1 MAVGKRSS
9 CGYLFLIVSF
19 FNKCCSV
26 SSQEVELSRIS
37 RYEIEGQGTEF
48 KCTVGREYYNRDYF
62 SHSVWLLNGYPLF
75 EHPDEFPA
83 TLESSKKITLHRNQ
97 TGSTLMCLLHPI
109 EKNSTLTLNV
119 MYPPSAVTLHVNTTH
134 SCESDTECSAD
145 VTIGSRYRFACN
157 ASGSNPAS
165 NITWLINTKARS
177 GMGQTEISPDW
188 SQSRQDET
196 NEDWETS
203 SRIDLQILPEH
214 HQGSITCRAMFP
226 DGGTV
231 FREITVKLNVDD
243 KHDPPSAMTLQVNT
257 THSCESDTECSADV
271 TIGSHYRFIC
281 NASGSNPASNIT
293 WLINTNA
300 CSGMGQTEI
309 PPNWSQSRQDEANE
323 DWETS
328 SRMDLHILPEH
339 HQGSIACR
347 AMFPD
352 GGTVFREI
360 VMKLDPPSAMTL
372 HVNTTHAC
380 ESETVCRGNVTI
392 GSRYRF
398 ICNASGSNLASN
410 MTWLIKPKTEILPD
424 GTQLRQEEAN
434 GDWETSSEINLQIRP
449 EHRLGSNTCRVMC
462 PDGGTVFREMVMELI
477 VNDKL
482 DILQL
487 LAIIIP
493 AAGTVLAVV
502 VIVTACTLRSNAKR
516 ERAQEVTEVM
526 EEGTT
531 KKCNFPRSKITL
543 FDVIGSG
550 NFGQVFRA
558 TADGILQEGVET
570 EVAVKVLKE
579 SADGAAVC
587 DFKKEIAIHKT
598 LKRHPNVV
606 SMFGC
611 CTDSEPFVIIL
622 ELLPGGSLQGYL
634 RNKKKAWMEEAVEG
648 AKPVPP
654 SELLAFASQIASGM
668 EYLSSVGCIHRDL
681 AVRNILLD
689 KDMVCKLSDFG
700 LARDVSETQ
709 QYERTSVG
717 MIPVRWL
724 AIESLLDDVYTTMS
738 DVWSFGILL
747 WEIVTLG
754 AHPYRGL
761 RARDVID
768 SIERGFRLANPAHC
782 SEQLYEVMNKTWQET
797 PSERP
802 TFREL
807 RETLEG
813 MIPEAPIYLDMA
825 NFVADQYV
833 GKNS

>member
-1 MAVGKRSS
+1 MALGKRSS

-26 SSQEVELSRIS
+26 SSQEVVLSRIS

-83 TLESSKKITLHRNQ
+83 TLESSKMITLHRNQ

-109 EKNSTLTLNV
+109 EKNSTLTLHV

-134 SCESDTECSAD
+134 SCESETECSAD

-157 ASGSNPAS
+157 ASGSSPAS

-226 DGGTV
+226 VGGTV
-231 FREITVKLNVDD
+231 FREITVKLIADD
-243 KHDPPSAMTLQVNT
+243 KHDV
-257 THSCESDTECSADV
+257 
-271 TIGSHYRFIC
+271 
-281 NASGSNPASNIT
+281 
-293 WLINTNA
+293 
-300 CSGMGQTEI
+300 
-309 PPNWSQSRQDEANE
+309 
-323 DWETS
+323 
-328 SRMDLHILPEH
+328 
-339 HQGSIACR
+339 
-347 AMFPD
+347 
-352 GGTVFREI
+352 
-360 VMKLDPPSAMTL
+360 
-372 HVNTTHAC
+372 
-380 ESETVCRGNVTI
+380 
-392 GSRYRF
+392 
-398 ICNASGSNLASN
+398 
-410 MTWLIKPKTEILPD
+410 
-424 GTQLRQEEAN
+424 
-434 GDWETSSEINLQIRP
+434 
-449 EHRLGSNTCRVMC
+449 
-462 PDGGTVFREMVMELI
+462 
-477 VNDKL
+477 
-482 DILQL
+482 LQL

-493 AAGTVLAVV
+493 AAGTVFAVV
-502 VIVTACTLRSNAKR
+502 VIVTVCTLRSNAKR
-516 ERAQEVTEVM
+516 QRAKEVTEVM
-526 EEGTT
+526 EEGTM

-634 RNKKKAWMEEAVEG
+634 RNKKQAWTEEAVEG

-654 SELLAFASQIASGM
+654 SELLAFASQIANGM

-709 QYERTSVG
+709 QYERTSTG

-768 SIERGFRLANPAHC
+768 SIEQGFRLPNPAHC
-782 SEQLYEVMNKTWQET
+782 SEQLYEVMNETWQET

-833 GKNS
+833 GENS

>member
-1 MAVGKRSS
+1 MA
-9 CGYLFLIVSF
+9 
-19 FNKCCSV
+19 SV
-26 SSQEVELSRIS
+26 STQELILSRTS
-37 RYEIEGQGTEF
+37 PYEIEGQETEF
-48 KCTVGREYYNRDYF
+48 KCTLPGDNSQNTTQIFLWRINGTQVGVDV
-62 SHSVWLLNGYPLF
+62 SQSKGPPF
-75 EHPDEFPA
+75 ESRLK
-83 TLESSKKITLHRNQ
+83 TKLYRNQ
-97 TGSTLMCLLHPI
+97 TGSTLRCISQPAD
-109 EKNSTLTLNV
+109 KNASLTLNV
-119 MYPPSAVTLHVNTTH
+119 MYLPSSV
-134 SCESDTECSAD
+134 
-145 VTIGSRYRFACN
+145 
-157 ASGSNPAS
+157 
-165 NITWLINTKARS
+165 
-177 GMGQTEISPDW
+177 
-188 SQSRQDET
+188 
-196 NEDWETS
+196 
-203 SRIDLQILPEH
+203 
-214 HQGSITCRAMFP
+214 
-226 DGGTV
+226 
-231 FREITVKLNVDD
+231 
-243 KHDPPSAMTLQVNT
+243 TLQVNT
-257 THSCESDTECSADV
+257 THSCESETVCSAD
-271 TIGSHYRFIC
+271 
-281 NASGSNPASNIT
+281 
-293 WLINTNA
+293 
-300 CSGMGQTEI
+300 
-309 PPNWSQSRQDEANE
+309 
-323 DWETS
+323 
-328 SRMDLHILPEH
+328 
-339 HQGSIACR
+339 
-347 AMFPD
+347 
-352 GGTVFREI
+352 
-360 VMKLDPPSAMTL
+360 
-372 HVNTTHAC
+372 
-380 ESETVCRGNVTI
+380 VTI

-398 ICNASGSNLASN
+398 ICNASGSNPTSN
-410 MTWLIKPKTEILPD
+410 ITWLIKTKTEILPD
-424 GTQLRQEEAN
+424 GPQLRQEEAN
-434 GDWETSSEINLQIRP
+434 GDWEASSEIHLQTRP
-449 EHRLGSNTCRVMC
+449 EHRLGNITCRVMC
-462 PDGGTVFREMVMELI
+462 PDGGTVFREIVMELI

-482 DILQL
+482 DELQL

-493 AAGTVLAVV
+493 AAVTVFVIV
-502 VIVTACTLRSNAKR
+502 VIATVCTLRSNAKR
-516 ERAQEVTEVM
+516 KRAKEVTEVM
-526 EEGTT
+526 EEGTM

-622 ELLPGGSLQGYL
+622 ELLTGGSLQGYL
-634 RNKKKAWMEEAVEG
+634 RNKKQAWTEEAVEG

-654 SELLAFASQIASGM
+654 SELLAFASQIANGM

-709 QYERTSVG
+709 QYEMTSMG

-754 AHPYRGL
+754 AHPYRGMH
-761 RARDVID
+761 ARDVID
-768 SIERGFRLANPAHC
+768 SIERGFRLPNPTHC
-782 SEQLYEVMNKTWQET
+782 SEQLCEVMNETWQET

-833 GKNS
+833 GENS

>member
-1 MAVGKRSS
+1 MALGKRSS

-19 FNKCCSV
+19 FNKCCS
-26 SSQEVELSRIS
+26 
-37 RYEIEGQGTEF
+37 
-48 KCTVGREYYNRDYF
+48 D
-62 SHSVWLLNGYPLF
+62 
-75 EHPDEFPA
+75 
-83 TLESSKKITLHRNQ
+83 
-97 TGSTLMCLLHPI
+97 
-109 EKNSTLTLNV
+109 
-119 MYPPSAVTLHVNTTH
+119 PPSAVTLHVNTTH

-157 ASGSNPAS
+157 ASGSSPAS

-188 SQSRQDET
+188 SQSRQGET

-214 HQGSITCRAMFP
+214 HQGSIACRATFP

-231 FREITVKLNVDD
+231 FREITVKLIADD
-243 KHDPPSAMTLQVNT
+243 KHEVLLLAILIPTAVAVFIVGVVATVGKLRSNIKGERARGYRISTQEVILSRVSPYEIEGQETEFKCTLRTDQCQSIPQYFFWLINGSHLSDGPELRRSCESRLKKKLYRDQTGSTLMCVSQPASKNASLTLNVMYPPSAMTLQVNT
-257 THSCESDTECSADV
+257 THSCESNTECSADV
-271 TIGSHYRFIC
+271 TIGSRYRFIC

-309 PPNWSQSRQDEANE
+309 PPDWSQSRQDETNE

-328 SRMDLHILPEH
+328 SQIQLQILPEH
-339 HQGSIACR
+339 RQESITCR
-347 AMFPD
+347 ATFPD
-352 GGTVFREI
+352 GVFRE
-360 VMKLDPPSAMTL
+360 
-372 HVNTTHAC
+372 
-380 ESETVCRGNVTI
+380 R
-392 GSRYRF
+392 
-398 ICNASGSNLASN
+398 
-410 MTWLIKPKTEILPD
+410 
-424 GTQLRQEEAN
+424 
-434 GDWETSSEINLQIRP
+434 
-449 EHRLGSNTCRVMC
+449 
-462 PDGGTVFREMVMELI
+462 VMELI

-482 DILQL
+482 DELQL
-487 LAIIIP
+487 LAIGIP
-493 AAGTVLAVV
+493 AAVTVFVIV
-502 VIVTACTLRSNAKR
+502 VIATFCTLRSNAKR
-516 ERAQEVTEVM
+516 KRAQEVTEVM
-526 EEGTT
+526 EEGTM

-579 SADGAAVC
+579 SADEAAAC

-634 RNKKKAWMEEAVEG
+634 RNKKKAWTEEAVEG

-668 EYLSSVGCIHRDL
+668 EYLSSVGHIHFFFLQCIHRDL
-681 AVRNILLD
+681 AVRNVLLD

-709 QYERTSVG
+709 HYEMTSMG

-738 DVWSFGILL
+738 DVWSFGVLL

-754 AHPYRGL
+754 AHPYRGMH
-761 RARDVID
+761 ARDVID
-768 SIERGFRLANPAHC
+768 SIERGFRLPNPTHC
-782 SEQLYEVMNKTWQET
+782 SEQLYEVMNETWQET

-813 MIPEAPIYLDMA
+813 MIPDAPIYLDMA
-825 NFVADQYV
+825 NFVADHYV
-833 GKNS
+833 GENS